1 MVLDEKML
9 EKVDESAIL
18 ARQLI
23 MGDEIDNAKI
33 FEKMM
38 GYGVGI
44 YLVESEDYD
53 AFSKIENNK
62 PVIYLNKA
70 LDENRRI
77 YVAACELGM
86 IFLGAASKWL
96 LIRDYPS
103 DSKSLVHIC
112 YKNKDQKIQQDDDRV
127 AERFANVFLF
137 KAAELAKK
145 EIEEKLKSSVDEFY
159 NHSIQIG
166 GPIATGMIVLY
177 NNSTS
182 PVETA
187 SELEITEKIAESKV
201 DYHEI
206 ILKEQARRQTLV
218 NDWINGLSTPL
229 LNEVMAKDKCRSKV
243 LKVFGF
249 CSILLIIWV
258 VYEVIY
264 LQKGGINNNE
274 MSTIKYLFTILLT
287 DIFGGIMIV
296 FKYFFDKNN
305 TSFKGL
311 NDLSAKAIQYEKEND
326 GK

>member
-1 MVLDEKML
+1 MVLDDKML

-112 YKNKDQKIQQDDDRV
+112 YKNKDPKIHQDDDRV

-159 NHSIQIG
+159 NYSIQIG

-311 NDLSAKAIQYEKEND
+311 NDLIAKAIQYEKEND

>member
-112 YKNKDQKIQQDDDRV
+112 YKNKDPKIQQDDDRV

-187 SELEITEKIAESKV
+187 SELEITEKIAENKV

-243 LKVFGF
+243 LKVFEF
-249 CSILLIIWV
+249 CSILLIIWI

-311 NDLSAKAIQYEKEND
+311 NDLIAKAIQYEKEND

>member
-1 MVLDEKML
+1 MVLDDKML
-9 EKVDESAIL
+9 EKVDESAVL
-18 ARQLI
+18 ARRLI
-23 MGDEIDNAKI
+23 MGEEIDNSKI
-33 FEKMM
+33 FEKVME
-38 GYGVGI
+38 YGVGI

-62 PVIYLNKA
+62 PIIYLNKT
-70 LDENRRI
+70 LDESRRI
-77 YVAACELGM
+77 YTTACELGM

-96 LIRDYPS
+96 LTRDYPR
-103 DSKSLVHIC
+103 DSKLLVHIC
-112 YKNKDQKIQQDDDRV
+112 YKNKDPKIQQDDDKV

-182 PVETA
+182 SVETA
-187 SELEITEKIAESKV
+187 NELEITEKIAENKV

-258 VYEVIY
+258 VCEVIY

-274 MSTIKYLFTILLT
+274 MATIKYLFTILLT

-311 NDLSAKAIQYEKEND
+311 NDLISKVIQHEEENED
-326 GK
+326 K